1 VTVPVLDNDQDP
13 EGGDL
18 TLVSATQGENGS
30 AVANNDGT
38 ITYTPNPGFT
48 GPDSLE
54 YTVKDNNGNTDNAMV
69 HIFVKPVN
77 HAPVAV
83 DDEAGTTEDST
94 ITVAVL
100 DNDSDV
106 DGDSLSVVSITQPG
120 NGSAV
125 LNQDN
130 TVSYTPNLNF
140 TGTDTLTYMMSDGNG
155 GYALLF
161 DGIDDFVS
169 TALNVSPTLLPV
181 TTWEAWVFP
190 TCVPSDS
197 AQVILRGAD
206 RGVSIEPAVNDT
218 SKFGVLTGTGVWQ
231 PVAVTAQQW
240 QHIAVVYTQDNIL
253 FYKNGE
259 EFSFGSAPTDLGS
272 TDKLKFGRVPAG
284 FPFQGCL
291 DEIRVWDVARTQS
304 EIQDNLTQL
313 LPGNESGLAGYW
325 RLDDGSGDTA
335 TDLTGNGHP
344 GLLGAG
350 ISGSEPLW
358 LTPIS
363 PLVHF
368 GNAVEATVSITVAGS
383 NDPPSAFRRII
394 PIDGSAHQPGG
405 LTFMWTHSYDLDGDA
420 VNYTL
425 SLNSTG
431 LIDTSFTMRDT
442 SLTVDLRNFNLP
454 AGSFSVSWMVRATD
468 GSVETEPSN
477 GMGSFTLDVITS
489 VATEDDELMPTEF
502 VLHSNYPNPFNP
514 STTISFGVPEASEV
528 TLAIYNMRGQLIQTL
543 QSGFIAAGQH
553 SVVWDGTDF
562 RGAKVA
568 SGIYV
573 YRLEGKGIVVSK
585 KLVFTK

>member
-1 VTVPVLDNDQDP
+1 
-13 EGGDL
+13 
-18 TLVSATQGENGS
+18 
-30 AVANNDGT
+30 
-38 ITYTPNPGFT
+38 
-48 GPDSLE
+48 
-54 YTVKDNNGNTDNAMV
+54 M
-69 HIFVKPVN
+69 
-77 HAPVAV
+77 
-83 DDEAGTTEDST
+83 
-94 ITVAVL
+94 L

-106 DGDSLSVVSITQPG
+106 DGDSLTVVSITQPG

-125 LNQDN
+125 LNSDN
-130 TVSYTPNLNF
+130 TISYTPNNNF
-140 TGTDTLTYMMSDGNG
+140 TGTDTLTYKMSDGNG

-272 TDKLKFGRVPAG
+272 TDKLIFGRVPAG

-291 DEIRVWDVARTQS
+291 DEIRIWDVARTQS

-313 LPGNESGLAGYW
+313 LPGSESGLAGYW

-335 TDLTGNGHP
+335 ADLTGNGHP

-350 ISGSEPLW
+350 ISGSQPLW

-368 GNAVEATVSITVAGS
+368 ENAVEATVSITVAGS

-394 PIDGSAHQPGG
+394 PIDGSAHQAGG
-405 LTFMWTHSYDLDGDA
+405 LTFMWTPSDDPDGDE
-420 VNYTL
+420 VRYKL

-454 AGSFSVSWMVRATD
+454 AGSFSVSWMVTATD

-489 VATEDDELMPTEF
+489 VATADDELMPTEF

-514 STTISFGVPEASEV
+514 TTRLKYELPERAQVRIE
-528 TLAIYNMRGQLIQTL
+528 IYNMLGQKIRVLIDEEQSAGVKTL
-543 QSGFIAAGQH
+543 QWDVRDEFGRQVTTGVYFLKFAAL
-553 SVVWDGTDF
+553 
-562 RGAKVA
+562 A
-568 SGIYV
+568 SGSRPILKT
-573 YRLEGKGIVVSK
+573 RKMTLLK
-585 KLVFTK
+585 